1 MTQVSVADFSIRDLI
16 KPDPSRVKK
25 ILSAILNFAKFRE
38 EQLSVFDKHT
48 IRSVR
53 SPISP
58 KLPIAIISCF
68 AAKRLTGR
76 NNTRHNIVN

>member
-16 KPDPSRVKK
+16 KPDPNRIKK

-53 SPISP
+53 SPQALKPFRAVFSGI
-58 KLPIAIISCF
+58 
-68 AAKRLTGR
+68 GD
-76 NNTRHNIVN
+76 